1 MTDLL
6 SIAVIADTMQFRE
19 IRAWLQEAND
29 ELRASPDDKV
39 MKALAATCAY
49 LIRDD
54 EMVARAY
61 GQYIAWRSGTRR
73 CSRRSTLIS
82 GTTTQPSCSS
92 ASGRMRSLADR
103 AAVRYAIRAGRMA
116 NENVDSDSDYHGR
129 PYRRRR
135 PTLEEI
141 KQQPLPP
148 EQWDLMVRLP
158 DGSLAVA
165 ARAGWYV
172 FDEEQERPD
181 FDRPISSPL
190 KP

>member
-1 MTDLL
+1 
-6 SIAVIADTMQFRE
+6 
-19 IRAWLQEAND
+19 
-29 ELRASPDDKV
+29 
-39 MKALAATCAY
+39 
-49 LIRDD
+49 
-54 EMVARAY
+54 
-61 GQYIAWRSGTRR
+61 
-73 CSRRSTLIS
+73 
-82 GTTTQPSCSS
+82 
-92 ASGRMRSLADR
+92 
-103 AAVRYAIRAGRMA
+103 MA

-135 PTLEEI
+135 RPTLEEI
-141 KQQPLPP
+141 MQQPLPP